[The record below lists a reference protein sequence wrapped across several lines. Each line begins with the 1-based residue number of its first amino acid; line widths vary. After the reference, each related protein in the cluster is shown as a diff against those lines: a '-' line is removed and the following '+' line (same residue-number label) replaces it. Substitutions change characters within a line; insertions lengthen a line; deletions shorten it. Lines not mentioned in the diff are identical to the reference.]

1 MSNSWIGSK
10 SNLVWAALI
19 VGLMFACSSEDEGV
33 GLPDPSSRRANEPE
47 KVATAEEVAEQ
58 KRGDVDC
65 PADIDTPARADGTP
79 VDDVVGVR
87 PGLTYEEAAHIV
99 LCSEDMLV
107 LQEGGRQFNI
117 QTFGQTLRQG
127 FTAKFAE
134 AEKTNDEIRKEL
146 QEGFSARMGNAVTED
161 MRPGQS
167 KWYVASMGMPGAER
181 VIAVAREEWFDEG
194 KNPTLDA
201 VAQALTEK
209 YGAPARSY
217 DQGGQKIISWIYD
230 PLGRPVTET
239 SPLYSQC
246 VGISDPDGGTNF
258 SPDCGLV
265 IEARVLPLQ
274 SNVALASY
282 VQVGVIDQAKGYQAI
297 TATEQALLAADE
309 QRKAAEVSKA
319 AENADAPKL

>member
-65 PADIDTPARADGTP
+65 PADFDTPARADGTP

-134 AEKTNDEIRKEL
+134 AEKTNDEIRKEM

-167 KWYVASMGMPGAER
+167 KWYVASMGMPGSER

-201 VAQALTEK
+201 VAQAIGTTTLLHVDLQHGAPTPFNSLQYFNMAFVADSPSTTLRFSGLTEGVCGVTIDVIAVRGAAVAARNEPANTSPR
-209 YGAPARSY
+209 YGARA
-217 DQGGQKIISWIYD
+217 
-230 PLGRPVTET
+230 
-239 SPLYSQC
+239 
-246 VGISDPDGGTNF
+246 
-258 SPDCGLV
+258 
-265 IEARVLPLQ
+265 
-274 SNVALASY
+274 ASLN
-282 VQVGVIDQAKGYQAI
+282 GPP
-297 TATEQALLAADE
+297 T
-309 QRKAAEVSKA
+309 
-319 AENADAPKL
+319 

>member
-1 MSNSWIGSK
+1 MSIPAKRSK
-10 SNLVWAALI
+10 TNLVRAVLVA
-19 VGLMFACSSEDEGV
+19 GLMLACGSEDEGI
-33 GLPDPSSRRANEPE
+33 GLPDPSSGRGNEP
-47 KVATAEEVAEQ
+47 AQTASAEEVAEQ

-65 PADIDTPARADGTP
+65 PADVETPGRAEGKP

-87 PGLTYEEAAHIV
+87 PGLTYEEAANIV

-107 LQEGGRQFNI
+107 LEEGGRQFNI

-127 FTAKFAE
+127 FVAKFAE
-134 AEKTNDEIRKEL
+134 AEKTSEQIIQEM
-146 QEGFSARMGNAVTED
+146 QEGFSARSGNAVVED
-161 MRPGQS
+161 MLPGQS
-167 KWYVASMGMPGAER
+167 KWYVATMGMPGAER
-181 VIAVAREEWFDEG
+181 VIAVAREEWFAEG
-194 KNPTLDA
+194 KNPTLDSVGA
-201 VAQALTEK
+201 ALTEK
-209 YGAPARSY
+209 YGPPARAY
-217 DQGGQKIISWIYD
+217 DQNGQKLLNWIYD

-274 SNVALASY
+274 SNAALARY
-282 VQVGVIDQAKGYQAI
+282 VQVGVIDQANGYQAI
-297 TATEQALLAADE
+297 TGTEQALLAADE